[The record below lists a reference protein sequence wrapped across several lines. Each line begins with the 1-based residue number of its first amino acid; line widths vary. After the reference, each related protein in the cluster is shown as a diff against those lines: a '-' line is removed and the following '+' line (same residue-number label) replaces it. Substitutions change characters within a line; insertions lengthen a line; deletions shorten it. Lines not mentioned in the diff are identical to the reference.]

1 MDGDASAAQPGT
13 SEAVSKLI
21 PPQAEAWGTGGTANP
36 SGVLGPKARRGGAGS
51 RPRRDA
57 TRRAT
62 VSSRQCGLPRLERD
76 ICGMMRPLLAHVARD
91 RGHLGRAHR
100 LRPEAEL
107 PGQPA
112 RGGALAV
119 PRVARPSL
127 QPTHELGNR
136 ELRRMARN
144 NVRMVGCASCSK
156 DRAAYIA
163 SQTLEPSAKPIVGLL
178 G

>member
-62 VSSRQCGLPRLERD
+62 VSSRQCGLPRLECD

-107 PGQPA
+107 PGEPCPGWSSRCSTRSSTLPSTDA
-112 RGGALAV
+112 R
-119 PRVARPSL
+119 ARKP
-127 QPTHELGNR
+127 
-136 ELRRMARN
+136 
-144 NVRMVGCASCSK
+144 
-156 DRAAYIA
+156 RAAQDGAQQRAHGRMRILQQG
-163 SQTLEPSAKPIVGLL
+163 SRSLHREPDART
-178 G
+178 